1 MVSVPVRGLV
11 HRKEQDD
18 AVDNRQG
25 ADQIANAPV
34 LDSGCASCERDLTI
48 AEAGDDGVRVRAD
61 RSRNETS
68 DNPAHDHE
76 GHAERDEDA
85 TLLGRHAL
93 GEHGRDD
100 RDARAN
106 AKAGDETE
114 RAEERVVRRKSLGKG
129 KQTIEDNCDR
139 EHLLTADHVG
149 EDTSDG
155 TTKNHAEQAPSSQRA
170 GQSRDGLTSSNLS
183 CKERRCDIGVGGI
196 DDHEV
201 VAVEN
206 HGERQ
211 EDEYDPCVGGNA
223 RTVNDFGNSKLF
235 TVHQSLLKSI
245 FSIRRN
251 EYSGK
256 PPAFPTARRQISI
269 S

>member
-1 MVSVPVRGLV
+1 MGFGF
-11 HRKEQDD
+11 EQT
-18 AVDNRQG
+18 G
-25 ADQIANAPV
+25 AAT
-34 LDSGCASCERDLTI
+34 R
-48 AEAGDDGVRVRAD
+48 
-61 RSRNETS
+61 
-68 DNPAHDHE
+68 PAITQPMTMKAMPNVTKMPRCLE
-76 GHAERDEDA
+76 GM
-85 TLLGRHAL
+85 L

-149 EDTSDG
+149 EDTSTAPQEPCRAG
-155 TTKNHAEQAPSSQRA
+155 PSSQRA

-223 RTVNDFGNSKLF
+223 RTVNDFGNSKPLYRPS
-235 TVHQSLLKSI
+235 V
-245 FSIRRN
+245 
-251 EYSGK
+251 
-256 PPAFPTARRQISI
+256 PP
-269 S
+269 